1 MNNKTTIGY
10 ISPTNPFTDRK
21 AWSGLTYKV
30 RESIERA
37 GYDIIWIPYKTV
49 SPGIRFW
56 NLILKI
62 YCFLF
67 AHGKRFLLGENFPMT
82 AKILA
87 STIQKNE
94 DFEKCDYLFFPG
106 GAQIAKYIK
115 TDKPYIYYSGA
126 TVPIMIDYYWDNI
139 CPLSKKIATKLDK
152 EASLN
157 AAINLK
163 ASKWAYNSLIND
175 YGCNPKKCHIIE
187 YGPAMD
193 TSDILPIEPY
203 KEGTLNIF
211 FSGVDWERK
220 NGDIAVKT
228 VELLY
233 NKGYDVH
240 LYIAGIRNLPEYCKK
255 LDFVTHV
262 GFLNKNTKEG
272 YEKYM
277 NLYRKCHLLL
287 VPTKAE
293 CAGVVFCEASA
304 FGMPSYTYDTGGTTN
319 YVREGINGRTISL
332 NEGAERFAELITED
346 LKKGNLQRFHDG
358 ALKINQD
365 FLSWEAWAE
374 YFKNIMK
381 DYK

>member
-1 MNNKTTIGY
+1 MIIGY
-10 ISPTNPFTDRK
+10 VSPTNPFTDRK

-37 GYDIIWIPYKTV
+37 GYEVIWIPYKTV
-49 SPGIRFW
+49 SSSIRFW

-126 TVPIMIDYYWDNI
+126 TVPIMLDYYWFDI
-139 CPLSKKIATKLDK
+139 CPLSRRIAIKLDK
-152 EASLN
+152 EASIN

-255 LDFVTHV
+255 LNYVTHV
-262 GFLNKNTKEG
+262 GYLNKNTKEG